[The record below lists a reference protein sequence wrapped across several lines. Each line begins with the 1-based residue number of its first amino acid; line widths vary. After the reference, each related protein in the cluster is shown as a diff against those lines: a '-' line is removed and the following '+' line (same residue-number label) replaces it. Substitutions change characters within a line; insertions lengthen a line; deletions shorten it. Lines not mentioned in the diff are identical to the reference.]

1 MLSMENSQNLTKNKF
16 IIKLASYLTLV
27 EKYLEPVLGS
37 KQRYQFDPITTFISN
52 FFANFNSIT
61 SIHINGIHF
70 KILFKYINEIHFK
83 YFNHIN
89 QACIWKLSLQYS
101 SIQMKINSSHRCSRV

>member
-1 MLSMENSQNLTKNKF
+1 MLLMENSQNPPKNKF

-27 EKYLEPVLGS
+27 EKNIELVLGS
-37 KQRYQFDPITTFISN
+37 GQRYQFDLIPTFISN

-70 KILFKYINEIHFK
+70 R
-83 YFNHIN
+83 YFQI
-89 QACIWKLSLQYS
+89 
-101 SIQMKINSSHRCSRV
+101 

>member
-16 IIKLASYLTLV
+16 IIKLAGYLALV
-27 EKYLEPVLGS
+27 EKYIELVLGS
-37 KQRYQFDPITTFISN
+37 EQSYQFDLNPLFISN

-70 KILFKYINEIHFK
+70 K
-83 YFNHIN
+83 YFQI
-89 QACIWKLSLQYS
+89 
-101 SIQMKINSSHRCSRV
+101 